1 MPHGSNNGRTV
12 NARKIVLQRG
22 RIILVLM
29 DTGSLTSSPQ
39 IKRKTGLRLK
49 YRTGRER
56 GVRLEFPP
64 DHLERDAL
72 QHLSQDSK

>member
-1 MPHGSNNGRTV
+1 MPHGSNYGRTV

-22 RIILVLM
+22 HIILVHI

-39 IKRKTGLRLK
+39 IKRKTGLPLK
-49 YRTGRER
+49 YRTGREC
-56 GVRLEFPP
+56 GVRPEFPP

-72 QHLSQDSK
+72 QHLSQDS